1 MIMLLAEK
9 VSKILKHFNFLIKS
23 RNFCRCCETSWNGR
37 CCEFPLEAEK
47 PKPQKGFFN
56 RLFSGHNTL
65 NLILSLAKKANPTDH
80 EEHHNAAKM
89 KKEHRNRPRHRPYY
103 KRKHTVPYYTVIY
116 NGPVLT

>member
-9 VSKILKHFNFLIKS
+9 VSKILKYFNFILKILDL
-23 RNFCRCCETSWNGR
+23 CRCCETKWTGR
-37 CCEFPLEAEK
+37 CCEFPLKAAK
-47 PKPQKGFFN
+47 PKPKKGFVH
-56 RLFSGHNTL
+56 RLFSGHNIL
-65 NLILSLAKKANPTDH
+65 KLILSLAKKANRTDH

-116 NGPVLT
+116 NGPRLT